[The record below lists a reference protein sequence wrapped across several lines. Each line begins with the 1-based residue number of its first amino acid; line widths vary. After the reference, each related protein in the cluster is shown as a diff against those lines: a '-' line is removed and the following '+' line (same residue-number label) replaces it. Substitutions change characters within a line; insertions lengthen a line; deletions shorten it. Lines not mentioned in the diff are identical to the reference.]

1 MLTPMET
8 PRLLL
13 RRPRLSDADDLFSIL
28 SDAETCRMDGNYP
41 PYSQK
46 NEAFYADVRA
56 LADDGD
62 NRLFLEER
70 STGRM
75 VGLLHVMPA
84 DGPDACEI
92 GFVVAPDARRRGY
105 ALESLRAL
113 LNQLSDSGMKRVL
126 ATCYRANGASAALLL
141 RLGFAPLPDDPGET
155 ADAFSQRAFSLSL
168 PQKLPCR
175 KRLFLIGGPMGVG
188 KTTAA
193 KQLQALL
200 ERCAFLDGDWCWDLH
215 PFRVTEETKAMV
227 MDNIIHLLSGFLRCS
242 EVDHV
247 VFCWVMHEQAILD
260 TLLSHLPLG
269 DTDVTAVSL
278 VCSPE
283 ALKARIDRDVQA
295 GLRAPDVLARSLD
308 RLPLYD
314 TLATVKLDTT
324 GLTPHQTAQA
334 ILTLSTE
341 KDKEE

>member
-13 RRPRLSDADDLFSIL
+13 RKPKLSDADDLFSIL

-46 NEAFYADVRA
+46 DEAFYADV
-56 LADDGD
+56 
-62 NRLFLEER
+62 
-70 STGRM
+70 
-75 VGLLHVMPA
+75 
-84 DGPDACEI
+84 
-92 GFVVAPDARRRGY
+92 
-105 ALESLRAL
+105 RAL

-155 ADAFSQRAFSLSL
+155 ADAFSQRTFFLRL

-175 KRLFLIGGPMGVG
+175 KRLFLVGGPMGVG

-215 PFRVTEETKAMV
+215 PFCVSEETKAMV
-227 MDNIIHLLSGFLRCS
+227 MDNIVHLLSGFLRCS

-260 TLLSHLPLG
+260 TLLSRLPLG

-278 VCSPE
+278 VCSSE

-308 RLPLYD
+308 YLPLYD

>member
-13 RRPRLSDADDLFSIL
+13 RKPKLSDADDLFSIL

-41 PYSQK
+41 PYLQK
-46 NEAFYADVRA
+46 DEAFYADVRA
-56 LADDGD
+56 LADDGA

-92 GFVVAPDARRRGY
+92 GFVVAPDVRRRGY

-113 LNQLSDSGMKRVL
+113 LNQLSDSGMRRVL

-155 ADAFSQRAFSLSL
+155 ADAFSQRTFFLRL

-175 KRLFLIGGPMGVG
+175 KRLFLVGGPMGVG

-200 ERCAFLDGDWCWDLH
+200 ERCAFLDGDWCWDMR
-215 PFRVTEETKAMV
+215 PFTVTDETTAV
-227 MDNIIHLLSGFLRCS
+227 VVDNICAMLGNFLRCGAW
-242 EVDHV
+242 ENV
-247 VFCWVMHEQAILD
+247 VFCWVMQDKAIAENILRRLD
-260 TLLSHLPLG
+260 L
-269 DTDVTAVSL
+269 TDVNARLFTLMVSEKAL
-278 VCSPE
+278 RARLE
-283 ALKARIDRDVQA
+283 ADVQSGKRERDVIE
-295 GLRAPDVLARSLD
+295 RSVA
-308 RLPLYD
+308 RLPLYERMD
-314 TLATVKLDTT
+314 TEKIDTDA
-324 GLTPHQTAQA
+324 LTPDQIAEIIA
-334 ILTLSTE
+334 NRIRKGE
-341 KDKEE
+341 KNT

>member
-1 MLTPMET
+1 
-8 PRLLL
+8 
-13 RRPRLSDADDLFSIL
+13 
-28 SDAETCRMDGNYP
+28 
-41 PYSQK
+41 
-46 NEAFYADVRA
+46 
-56 LADDGD
+56 
-62 NRLFLEER
+62 
-70 STGRM
+70 
-75 VGLLHVMPA
+75 
-84 DGPDACEI
+84 
-92 GFVVAPDARRRGY
+92 
-105 ALESLRAL
+105 
-113 LNQLSDSGMKRVL
+113 MKR
-126 ATCYRANGASAALLL
+126 
-141 RLGFAPLPDDPGET
+141 
-155 ADAFSQRAFSLSL
+155 
-168 PQKLPCR
+168 
-175 KRLFLIGGPMGVG
+175 LILVGGPMGVG

-227 MDNIIHLLSGFLRCS
+227 MDNIVHLLSGFLRCS

-260 TLLSHLPLG
+260 TLLSRLPLG

-324 GLTPHQTAQA
+324 VLTPRQTAQA
-334 ILTLSTE
+334 ILALATE

>member
-46 NEAFYADVRA
+46 DEAFYADV
-56 LADDGD
+56 
-62 NRLFLEER
+62 
-70 STGRM
+70 
-75 VGLLHVMPA
+75 
-84 DGPDACEI
+84 
-92 GFVVAPDARRRGY
+92 
-105 ALESLRAL
+105 RAL

-215 PFRVTEETKAMV
+215 PFCVSGETKAMV
-227 MDNIIHLLSGFLRCS
+227 MDNIVHLLSGFLRCS

-308 RLPLYD
+308 YLPLYD
-314 TLATVKLDTT
+314 ALATVKLDTT